1 MICSFC
7 GNVTENRRAV
17 SLYMRAARITYIDC
31 PECGCA
37 LSMGEIRAAVRNYN
51 EQFEEKRYNHNHDS
65 KGRFCSGSGSGET
78 GGFIGSD
85 EVFSV
90 GSIKNIVNGLVNY
103 VKSAIMDTGEHAM
116 YPDSIAGAERGEP
129 MTFDEADNGR
139 ANPHYSSY
147 FAAIGDE
154 FSRNCQSCVVAH
166 EARIRGYD
174 VQAKGFDP
182 DNVLM
187 LNLAHISEK
196 AWIDPKTG
204 KTPKMTEY
212 KGSSDKFGNWLD
224 KTVRQGERYS
234 VEYTHTDGRRHI
246 ITASR
251 DNRGVIRL
259 YDPQRNKKALGI
271 DAINAKFGNP
281 DSEIRNI
288 KILRV
293 DNLDLNLTYT
303 DAILKK

>member
-1 MICSFC
+1 M
-7 GNVTENRRAV
+7 TEPDY
-17 SLYMRAARITYIDC
+17 SYYD
-31 PECGCA
+31 A
-37 LSMGEIRAAVRNYN
+37 LLRYCEL
-51 EQFEEKRYNHNHDS
+51 RYNPNHDPS
-65 KGRFCSGSGSGET
+65 NGRFCSGSGSGET

-85 EVFSV
+85 EDFSV

-139 ANPHYSSY
+139 ANPNFSTI
-147 FAAIGDE
+147 FDDE
-154 FSRNCQSCVVAH
+154 FRQNCQSSVVAH
-166 EARIRGYD
+166 EARMRGYN
-174 VQAKGFDP
+174 VYAKGFDP

-187 LNLAHISEK
+187 SNLAYFSEK

-204 KTPKMTEY
+204 KAPKMTEY
-212 KGSSDKFGNWLD
+212 KGKSERCGNWLD
-224 KTVRQGERYS
+224 STVKQGERYS
-234 VEYTHTDGRRHI
+234 VVYTHTNGKRHI

-259 YDPQRNKKALGI
+259 YDPQRNSKTLGI
-271 DAINAKFGNP
+271 DSINAKFG
-281 DSEIRNI
+281 DAKRQIRDI

-293 DNLDLNLTYT
+293 DNLDINITY
-303 DAILKK
+303 ANAVLKK